1 MKKYIIA
8 IIMTIMVVSAKG
20 QVTWNLRLGA
30 GAFSVCYED
39 YYDYDCYYELEA
51 GAAIVGQVNI
61 PFSRT
66 STFTFSPSFVLGIGG
81 AGQIAFP
88 IHVGKKVIFGDRK
101 VFFPK
106 IGFVGGYDFWDYGGG
121 IVGPSIEL
129 AFELKHFVM
138 AYNYYVGLI
147 DGASHGVFATIGY
160 KF

>member
-39 YYDYDCYYELEA
+39 YYDLEA

-106 IGFVGGYDFWDYGGG
+106 IGFVGGYDFWDYGRG

-138 AYNYYVGLI
+138 AFNYYVGLI
-147 DGASHGVFATIGY
+147 DEHGPQHGVFATIGY

>member
-1 MKKYIIA
+1 MKKYIVS
-8 IIMTIMVVSAKG
+8 IIMAVMVVSAKG

-30 GAFSVCYED
+30 GAFSYCYEEH
-39 YYDYDCYYELEA
+39 YDYTYTEMSG

-81 AGQIAFP
+81 ASHIAFP

-106 IGFVGGYDFWDYGGG
+106 IGFVGGYDFYEYGEG

-138 AYNYYVGLI
+138 AFNYYVGLVYP
-147 DGASHGVFATIGY
+147 ANHGVFATFGY